1 MTAGA
6 SLFEIE
12 ARYAIDTN
20 VIVSFLSESDDEY
33 YGADIFPDH
42 WDLIDRFVTSGEI
55 VAPQQVKRELEGH
68 ATKIAKIGPWLN
80 RNDHMFRE
88 LDSSADLRQAKQIVN
103 SYAAYARNVNYLGDL
118 EVMALAG
125 ARGLT
130 VISLKLGLQQ
140 PGQRRPKIPDVCGK
154 FGIRC
159 LSVSGFFRAERKSV

>member
-1 MTAGA
+1 MIAGA

-42 WDLIDRFVTSGEI
+42 WDLIDRFLTSGEI

-68 ATKIAKIGPWLN
+68 ATKIAKIGPWLH

-88 LDSSADLRQAKQIVN
+88 LDSSADLQQAD
-103 SYAAYARNVNYLGDL
+103 S
-118 EVMALAG
+118 
-125 ARGLT
+125 
-130 VISLKLGLQQ
+130 
-140 PGQRRPKIPDVCGK
+140 P
-154 FGIRC
+154 
-159 LSVSGFFRAERKSV
+159 